1 MKNLIR
7 GCLVT
12 ALLFGTAAIADDA
25 KPAPKKPAPAKKVA
39 MVDINSATQ
48 KQLEA
53 IPGIGKEHC
62 HHIIYGRPYSKKEEL
77 VSKEVLPQE
86 VYAKV
91 EHLLIAK
98 APPAKKKTKR

>member
-12 ALLFGTAAIADDA
+12 ALLFGTTAIADDA
-25 KPAPKKPAPAKKVA
+25 KPPAKKPAATKKVA

-62 HHIIYGRPYSKKEEL
+62 HHIIMGRPYETTEEL
-77 VSKEVLPQE
+77 VTREILPKETYE
-86 VYAKV
+86 KV
-91 EHLLIAK
+91 KNRLVAK
-98 APPAKKKTKR
+98 AEKPKAEK